1 VRVGQRLDARLDAP
15 QISPRLAE
23 RLYRAAAASRW
34 RVSLARFTA
43 ALEASAAKAFQDA
56 VPVSSELEA
65 YLHRL
70 HLADL
75 ALACACA
82 DGDDAAWEHFVLEH
96 RPALYRAAAAMA
108 ADGGR
113 ELADSLY
120 GDLFGTSET
129 AAERRSLFRYFHGRS
144 SLSTWL
150 RAVLAQRHVDRIR
163 ATRRLDPLP
172 DEDSPAALPHPSTHP
187 DPERGR
193 WLEAMRR
200 AMTAAIAALEPRDR
214 LRLAC
219 YYGQDLTLAQIGR
232 SLGEHEATV
241 SRHLTRCRREL
252 RDGVERYLRER
263 EGLNAEAVAECLA
276 SVLQD
281 AGSLDVAELMGAT
294 ADRKKPDSDR
304 SP

>member
-1 VRVGQRLDARLDAP
+1 M
-15 QISPRLAE
+15 
-23 RLYRAAAASRW
+23 AS
-34 RVSLARFTA
+34 
-43 ALEASAAKAFQDA
+43 
-56 VPVSSELEA
+56 
-65 YLHRL
+65 
-70 HLADL
+70 
-75 ALACACA
+75 
-82 DGDDAAWEHFVLEH
+82 
-96 RPALYRAAAAMA
+96 
-108 ADGGR
+108 DGGR

-129 AAERRSLFRYFHGRS
+129 PAERRSLFRYFHGRS

-172 DEDSPAALPHPSTHP
+172 DEDSAAALPHPSTHP

-241 SRHLTRCRREL
+241 SRHLTRCRREV

-263 EGLNAEAVAECLA
+263 VGLNAETVAVCLA